1 MPVKPQLTN
10 VQLPH
15 CCQKTLDYIGK
26 IKTLGE
32 VLKPLLVFNA
42 FLGIFS
48 NPPQQAISVFTE
60 DWDALAKA
68 VMSVP
73 PIVKSECHK
82 VAFLHQIDHAGDHK
96 LSLFWGGIVD
106 SFDGGGR

>member
-10 VQLPH
+10 VQLRH

-32 VLKPLLVFNA
+32 VLKPLLLSNTL
-42 FLGIFS
+42 LGIFS
-48 NPPQQAISVFTE
+48 NPPQQAISVFTT
-60 DWDALAKA
+60 DWDALAQA
-68 VMSVP
+68 VISVN

-82 VAFLHQIDHAGDHK
+82 VAYLHQIDHATDDK
-96 LSLFWGGIVD
+96 LFQFWGGIAD